1 VIRSLLSQRE
11 VEVARLVAE
20 GLSDEEVAQILV
32 ISTRTVQSYLDR
44 IGRKLG
50 AEKQPHRRR
59 RVIRVWVKEND
70 RVIAAVDADT
80 TAA

>member
-1 VIRSLLSQRE
+1 MIRALLSARE
-11 VEVARLVAE
+11 AEVARLVAE
-20 GLSDEEVAQILV
+20 GLSDEEVAQILI
-32 ISTRTVQSYLDR
+32 ISIRTVQSYLDR
-44 IGRKLG
+44 IGKKLG

-70 RVIAAVDADT
+70 RLIASMESDT